1 MTYQQF
7 SEIVFFTSYI
17 CIVLRLLVEKV
28 SQKMSDYDKTSP
40 KNLLMKMRILDPSVY
55 RYQYQILSRRPKFPQ
70 DNRSD
75 Q

>member
-28 SQKMSDYDKTSP
+28 SP